1 MEEVP
6 RVIWECLGDITVR
19 ARFVQV
25 TTVVDLKRCTGRGLR
40 RDERESKRE
49 EREPADIADG
59 RFIARVAMHCCG
71 C

>member
-25 TTVVDLKRCTGRGLR
+25 TTVADLKRCMVYGMGAQGELAAE
-40 RDERESKRE
+40 D
-49 EREPADIADG
+49 
-59 RFIARVAMHCCG
+59 RVSY
-71 C
+71 

>member
-25 TTVVDLKRCTGRGLR
+25 TTVADLKRCMVYGPGMGVLWELEESWLR
-40 RDERESKRE
+40 RIGS
-49 EREPADIADG
+49 ATSQAAG
-59 RFIARVAMHCCG
+59 LTVG
-71 C
+71 